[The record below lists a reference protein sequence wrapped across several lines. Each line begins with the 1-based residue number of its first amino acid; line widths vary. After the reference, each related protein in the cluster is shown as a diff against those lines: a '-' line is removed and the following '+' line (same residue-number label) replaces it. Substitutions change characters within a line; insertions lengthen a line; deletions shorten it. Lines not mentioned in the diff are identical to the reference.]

1 MVTSEYIDVD
11 ENGKMMN
18 CSPLSYKI
26 PNVRSIPRKFNVTL
40 VREDTVPTQVYSA
53 KVNIILISLASAKG
67 KLICRCIVNRKF
79 VLCFVIRSLFV
90 FEKVKVGNDQEMAQ
104 PERISHSKNRGVK
117 KRKKL
122 N

>member
-1 MVTSEYIDVD
+1 MVTSEFIDVD

-53 KVNIILISLASAKG
+53 KVNIILMSLASAKSS
-67 KLICRCIVNRKF
+67 LICRYVW
-79 VLCFVIRSLFV
+79 
-90 FEKVKVGNDQEMAQ
+90 
-104 PERISHSKNRGVK
+104 
-117 KRKKL
+117 
-122 N
+122 